1 MKSNTHF
8 SITQQDHQENMST
21 TTCSHS
27 QAVRRVNHAFSRKTA
42 NKLANG
48 SEQQR
53 FMLHGGDVNMKDTV
67 SDQPDELLVSSSGGR
82 ERLKRH
88 REEVA
93 GHVSIPDKW
102 GHEEMLK
109 DWIDCSSFEALLV
122 PNKIASARKA
132 LVATADHGRNRAAS
146 SHQLR
151 IESRC

>member
-1 MKSNTHF
+1 
-8 SITQQDHQENMST
+8 MS

-67 SDQPDELLVSSSGGR
+67 SDQPGGR

-93 GHVSIPDKW
+93 GHVLIPDKW
-102 GHEEMLK
+102 GQEEMLK
-109 DWIDCSSFEALLV
+109 DWIDCSSFEALLA

>member
-1 MKSNTHF
+1 
-8 SITQQDHQENMST
+8 MST
-21 TTCSHS
+21 STCSHS
-27 QAVRRVNHAFSRKTA
+27 QAVQRVNHAFSRKTV

-48 SEQQR
+48 SEQHR

-67 SDQPDELLVSSSGGR
+67 SDQPDELLVPSSGGR

-102 GHEEMLK
+102 GQEEMLK
-109 DWIDCSSFEALLV
+109 EWIDCSSFEALLV

-132 LVATADHGRNRAAS
+132 LVATADHGRNRAAT